1 MPATN
6 EWTLMLFF
14 AGDNSLAPSM
24 IPELKALK
32 DAGFHPQTAVIAR
45 FDPSE
50 KGTPTRIFDVNRGRK
65 KSGRLRIGDSNDPF
79 IHILKDDIVRKK
91 DLKNPDGAVAKALD
105 DGDTMK
111 ADEALESFLNY
122 CREEQ
127 PANHYIL
134 FLVGHGL

>member
-50 KGTPTRIFDVNRGRK
+50 KGTPTRMFDVNPGRK
-65 KSGRLRIGDSNDPF
+65 KSGRLSNGDSKEPF
-79 IHILKDDIVRKK
+79 VRIPEDHIVRKK
-91 DLKNPDGAVAKALD
+91 DLKDPAGAVGEAPD
-105 DGDTMK
+105 DG
-111 ADEALESFLNY
+111 E
-122 CREEQ
+122 
-127 PANHYIL
+127 
-134 FLVGHGL
+134 